1 MLFHSREG
9 VPIVTRPSLVSV
21 LAFMGKGVLGST
33 FGPSLLA
40 SPQKPG
46 TLRAR
51 GDPARSESFRTPGM
65 SLGDDRC

>member
-1 MLFHSREG
+1 MLFHPREG
-9 VPIVTRPSLVSV
+9 VPIVRHPSLVSV

-40 SPQKPG
+40 S
-46 TLRAR
+46 R
-51 GDPARSESFRTPGM
+51 GDPGRSESFRTPGM